1 MFSLPHLPFSQRI
14 LVQYCISIPVHVP
27 FPIRR
32 FRQQI
37 HQLLAL
43 LCLLSVGRN
52 ARIPI
57 CSYERRNIRFV
68 RKYER
73 RQDPRTCPDYC
84 NDTSIVDTVF
94 NIDTR
99 FRMQSKWALCIRQW
113 VGTVVATCGGSGV
126 FKVEKN
132 PTDDSKLVLT
142 INRQPIEEWFK
153 EQWEKFRRG
162 LRQSTEEPRKSRGL
176 KL

>member
-1 MFSLPHLPFSQRI
+1 MEADLIAFLGIYINLIDSPVVFPPPLTFRPTFGQRI

-94 NIDTR
+94 NVDTR

-113 VGTVVATCGGSGV
+113 VGTVVLLVEGV
-126 FKVEKN
+126 AF
-132 PTDDSKLVLT
+132 SK
-142 INRQPIEEWFK
+142 
-153 EQWEKFRRG
+153 
-162 LRQSTEEPRKSRGL
+162 
-176 KL
+176 